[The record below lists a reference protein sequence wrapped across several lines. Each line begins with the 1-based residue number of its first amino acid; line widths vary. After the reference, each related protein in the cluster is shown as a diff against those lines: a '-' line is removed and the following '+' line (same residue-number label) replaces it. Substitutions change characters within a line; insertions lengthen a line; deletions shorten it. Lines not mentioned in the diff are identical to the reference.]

1 MSEVFKEVLAKLL
14 AYDIPFRF
22 MLGSSNQNHW
32 AYGYTVEDGKERRIW
47 EVDDMPNRENTI
59 FFRTPESIEDVGIMD
74 LSSTTIMFH
83 ILAREKDVNGV
94 DYK

>member
-1 MSEVFKEVLAKLL
+1 MSEVFKEVLVKLL
-14 AYDIPFRF
+14 AYGVPFRF
-22 MLGSSNQNHW
+22 MLGSFNQNHW
-32 AYGYTVEDGKERRIW
+32 AYGYTVEDGEERCIW
-47 EVDDMPNRENTI
+47 EVDDMSNEENII
-59 FFRTPESIEDVGIMD
+59 FFRDPEKIENVGITD

>member
-1 MSEVFKEVLAKLL
+1 MSEVFKEVLVKLL
-14 AYDIPFRF
+14 AYGVPFRF
-22 MLGSSNQNHW
+22 MSGMFNQNNW
-32 AYGYTVEDGKERRIW
+32 AYGYTIKDSKEHRIW
-47 EVDDMPNRENTI
+47 EVDDMPNEENII
-59 FFRTPESIEDVGIMD
+59 FFRDPEKIEDVGITD

>member
-1 MSEVFKEVLAKLL
+1 MSEVFKEVLVKLL
-14 AYDIPFRF
+14 AYDVPFRF
-22 MLGSSNQNHW
+22 MLGLFNQNYW
-32 AYGYTVEDGKERRIW
+32 TYGYTVKDGEEHRIW
-47 EVDDMPNRENTI
+47 EVDDMPNKENII